1 LTIAPE
7 EGRLKT
13 VRGQVDAVVR
23 MVEEDPCC
31 IDVARQV
38 LAALIL
44 APANTRAQ
52 VGLYRGGCN
61 PVPITAEF
69 VVIAKSILEQAK
81 PLFLN
86 WKKR

>member
-1 LTIAPE
+1 M
-7 EGRLKT
+7 
-13 VRGQVDAVVR
+13 RGQVDAVVR

-44 APANTRAQ
+44 TPAIPWAQ
-52 VGLYRGGCN
+52 VGLSRDGCN
-61 PVPITAEF
+61 PAPSTAEF

>member
-1 LTIAPE
+1 
-7 EGRLKT
+7 

-23 MVEEDPCC
+23 MVEEGRYC

-44 APANTRAQ
+44 TPEITRAQ
-52 VGLYRGGCN
+52 LGLSRNGCN

-81 PLFLN
+81 PMFLN